1 MGRTRWSRW
10 PCTLLTLSDY
20 AVILI
25 RYFLLIMIIVIDAFV
40 IAARNRTAA
49 CFIINTF

>member
-20 AVILI
+20 AVII
-25 RYFLLIMIIVIDAFV
+25 KVFLLIMIIVIDAFV